1 MNAMSKPSW
10 IAVDWGTTRLRA
22 FAMTQSHEVM
32 ARGDSD
38 KGMATL
44 CTQEFEP
51 ALLELI
57 TPWLD
62 PVRVTPVIACGMVGA
77 RQGWIEA
84 PYRKA
89 PCPPFD
95 AEMVQAT
102 ARDPRIQVSIVSGI
116 SQTDPADVMRGEETQ
131 IAGFLAGNPEFDGV
145 LCLPGTHTKWVLISA
160 GEIVSFVTYMTGEM
174 FGLLSRQSV
183 LRHTIGTNG
192 WDDDAF
198 GDALSDAISKP
209 QFFAARL
216 FSLRATSLLS
226 DISPGSARARLS
238 GTLIGIELAAAKGYW
253 LGQNIA
259 VIGAAALSKIYVAAL
274 RAQGANAEVY
284 AAQDMTLAGLSAAY
298 AQLETTP

>member
-1 MNAMSKPSW
+1 MNAMSKPNW

-22 FAMTQSHEVM
+22 FAMTQSGDVM

-38 KGMATL
+38 KGMAAL
-44 CTQEFEP
+44 NAQDFEP

-62 PVRVTPVIACGMVGA
+62 PIRITPVIACGMVGA
-77 RQGWIEA
+77 RQGWVEA
-84 PYRKA
+84 PYRA
-89 PCPPFD
+89 VPCTPLQ
-95 AEMVQAT
+95 AGMVQAT
-102 ARDPRIQVSIVSGI
+102 ARDPRIQVSIASGL
-116 SQTDPADVMRGEETQ
+116 SQANPPDVMRGEETQ

-160 GEIVSFVTYMTGEM
+160 GEIVSFVTFMTGEM
-174 FGLLSRQSV
+174 FALLSKQSV
-183 LRHTIGTNG
+183 LRHTIGADG

-198 GDALSDAISKP
+198 GEALSDAISKP
-209 QFFAARL
+209 QFLAARL

-226 DISPGSARARLS
+226 DISPGEARARLS
-238 GTLIGIELAAAKGYW
+238 GALIGIELAAAKGYW

-259 VIGAAALSKIYVAAL
+259 VIGAAALSEIYVTAL
-274 RAQGANAEVY
+274 RAQGAEADLY

-298 AQLETTP
+298 AKLETTI